1 MNQKVSHWK
10 AEFMLFLM
18 TLVWGATFSFTKVG
32 LENCP
37 PFLYVIFRFLIALF
51 LVSVFFKKYLKNIDK
66 KVWKEGAILGLL
78 FGGGFVLQTVG
89 LGITEITN
97 SAFITGL
104 TVVLTPFAF
113 KLISKNK
120 VMFWSKIGV
129 IIAFIGLYIFTNP
142 DINNINLGDVLTLI
156 STTFWALYITF
167 MDSFTKGSTGV
178 NKTYQLVAIQF
189 LFALPL
195 PILGFLYF
203 DLPNFY
209 LDWNWDLTA
218 SLAFNGILA
227 SFVLTIIHTT
237 YQRYTTPVKAALIFS
252 LEPIFAA
259 IIATLFMSEI
269 LSNIQLI
276 GASILMFGVIVSETG
291 KFIFNHL
298 KKIFAIK

>member
-1 MNQKVSHWK
+1 MSQKVSHWK

-18 TLVWGATFSFTKVG
+18 TLVWGATFSFTKIG

-37 PFLYVIFRFLIALF
+37 PFLYVIFRFLIALI
-51 LVSVFFKKYLKNIDK
+51 LVSVFFRKHLNNIDK
-66 KVWKEGAILGLL
+66 KVWKEGAILGIL

-142 DINNINLGDVLTLI
+142 DINTVNLGDVLTLI
-156 STTFWALYITF
+156 STAFWALYITF
-167 MDSFTKGSTGV
+167 MDSFTKGTTGV
-178 NKTYQLVAIQF
+178 SKTFQLVAIQF

-195 PILGFLYF
+195 PIFGFLYF
-203 DLPNFY
+203 DMPN
-209 LDWNWDLTA
+209 LHLNWNWDLSA

-252 LEPIFAA
+252 LEPIFAS
-259 IIATLFMSEI
+259 IIATLFMAEI
-269 LSNIQLI
+269 LSNSQLI

-291 KFIFNHL
+291 KYIFTSI
-298 KKIFAIK
+298 KKIFI